1 MKRLLICL
9 TLIAGLLVGISPSAQ
24 ADTLTFP
31 CGPNGETYS
40 VIMPAGAATSGYS
53 CSGVLVLDS
62 SVKIIDSTAFG
73 GSELTAVTI
82 PNSVQSIGDWAFEG
96 TQIGSLIIPGSVV
109 TIGEWAFANS
119 KLLKSVVIPNSVKN
133 IGARAFLGTSL
144 VSISLPSSIVSIGR
158 DAFAGTSFTSISIP
172 ISWTRIPDAFGGTKI
187 DSLIIPNT
195 VTHIDHSAFSG
206 VPLKTLTIAGSV
218 VSIGMKAFA
227 GTQLTS
233 VVIPNS
239 VTKIDDRAFADNLAL
254 TTVSLPDELRIL
266 GSNVFE
272 RNYSLTSIIYCG
284 KLTGLPIIPTCP
296 PERKSV
302 IDAAE
307 LKAKQEVEAKAA
319 TEIVDRA
326 RVAKAIADLNV
337 KFKSLQKSYTA
348 PQLVKIRAGLDW
360 ANITWSAGLQGFQYR
375 GFEQSVI
382 SLAVEWDDFIVKNPL
397 KTTITCV
404 KGKLT
409 KKVTAVKPKCPTGYK
424 KK

>member
-1 MKRLLICL
+1 M
-9 TLIAGLLVGISPSAQ
+9 IAVLLVGVTPSAQ
-24 ADTLTFP
+24 AETIAFP

-62 SVKIIDSTAFG
+62 SVKIIDSSAFS
-73 GSELTAVTI
+73 GSKLTAVTI
-82 PNSVQSIGDWAFEG
+82 PNSVQIIGDWAFAG

-109 TIGEWAFANS
+109 SIGEWAFANS

-144 VSISLPSSIVSIGR
+144 ISLSLPNSIVSVGR

-172 ISWTRIPDAFGGTKI
+172 SSWTHIGEAFGGTKI
-187 DSLIIPNT
+187 DSAIIPNT
-195 VTHIDHSAFSG
+195 VTHIDALAFFG
-206 VPLKTLTIAGSV
+206 VPLKTLTIPGSV
-218 VSIGMKAFA
+218 VSIGLKAFA

-284 KLTGLPIIPTCP
+284 KLTGLPINPTCP
-296 PERKSV
+296 PERKRV
-302 IDAAE
+302 IDAAD
-307 LKAKQEVEAKAA
+307 LRVKQEAEAKAA
-319 TEIVDRA
+319 AEILVRDRIG
-326 RVAKAIADLNV
+326 KAIADLNV

-348 PQLVKIRAGLDW
+348 TQLVKIRAGLDW
-360 ANITWSAGLQGFQYR
+360 ANEIGGRLKDLQGFQYR
-375 GFEQSVI
+375 GLEESVN
-382 SLAVEWDDFIVKNPL
+382 SLAAEWENFVINNPL
-397 KTTITCV
+397 KTTIICV

-409 KKVTAVKPKCPTGYK
+409 KKVTAVKPICPKGYRK
-424 KK
+424 K